1 MYLQIVEILLGLLIA
16 VTVLVT
22 MARKLAVPYPIL
34 LIVGGL
40 VLGFIPHLPSVGLDP
55 DLVFLIFLPP
65 LLYWEA
71 LTTPIRDLRA
81 NLRSILLLAIGLV
94 LATMAVVG
102 VVAHFFIGL
111 PWPVAFVLGAIISPT
126 DTVAASAIAQRL
138 SLPRSIVAVLEGES
152 LLNDATA
159 LVAYSAASGV
169 VVSGAFSPLQT
180 GLQFVIASAGGIVIG
195 LLVGLLVFWIRHYLH
210 DPPVENTISL
220 LTGFIAYLPAQA
232 LGLSGVLSVVATG
245 LFLERQGPRFVSP
258 QTRLQA
264 TQFWQVVTFL
274 LNGLLFI
281 LVGLQLNAIL
291 ASNALPSAGHLLL
304 DAAFICLTVI
314 FVRIAWVFPGAYLP
328 HFLSQRLHESEHE
341 RDAYPSWKAVAVVGW
356 TGMRGGVSLAAALA
370 LDPRFPERNL
380 IVFLAFCVILA
391 TLVVQGLTLP
401 PLIQW
406 LNLAEDGSLEQEEE
420 AARMKVFQ
428 AAFARLEEL
437 AHEDWVSQEIIED
450 LRTHYGQMKHKH
462 KARIDVNDNIFA
474 ERIASYRRLQRELL
488 AAKRKTLIALR
499 DSGIINDEVL
509 RKIQYDIDMEEIR
522 LPA

>member
-1 MYLQIVEILLGLLIA
+1 MYLQIVEILLGLLVA
-16 VTVLVT
+16 VAALVT
-22 MARKLAVPYPIL
+22 IARKLAIPYPIL
-34 LIVGGL
+34 LILGGL
-40 VLGFIPHLPSVGLDP
+40 VLGFIPNLPSVVLDP

-65 LLYWEA
+65 LLYWDA
-71 LTTPIRDLRA
+71 LTTPIRELRT
-81 NLRSILLLAIGLV
+81 NIRSILLLAIGLV
-94 LATMAVVG
+94 LTTMTVVG
-102 VVAHFFIGL
+102 VVAHFAIGL

-138 SLPRSIVAVLEGES
+138 SLPRSIIAVLEGES

-169 VVSGAFSPLQT
+169 VASGSFSLLQT
-180 GLQFVIASAGGIVIG
+180 GWQFVIASVGGIIVG

-210 DPPVENTISL
+210 DPPVENTVSL
-220 LTGFIAYLPAQA
+220 LTGFVAYLPAQA
-232 LGLSGVLSVVATG
+232 LGLSGVLSVVASG
-245 LFLERQGPRFVSP
+245 LFLERQGPKIVSP

-281 LVGLQLNAIL
+281 LVGLQLNSIM
-291 ASNALPSAGHLLL
+291 ASNALPSAGNLAL
-304 DAAFICLTVI
+304 DAVLICLTI
-314 FVRIAWVFPGAYLP
+314 ILVRIAWVFPGAYLP
-328 HFLSQRLHESEHE
+328 RFLSQRLSRRVRES
-341 RDAYPSWKAVAVVGW
+341 DLYPSWKAVAVVAW

-370 LDPRFPERNL
+370 LAPNFPERSL

-406 LNLAEDGSLEQEEE
+406 LDLAEDGVLKQEEE
-420 AARMKVFQ
+420 KARMKIFQ

-450 LRTHYGQMKHKH
+450 LRTHYMQMKHKH
-462 KARIDVNDNIFA
+462 KARLDGEDNIFT
-474 ERIASYRRLQRELL
+474 ERIAVYQRLQRELL

-509 RKIQYDIDMEEIR
+509 RKIQYDIDMEEVR

>member
-1 MYLQIVEILLGLLIA
+1 MYLQIVEILLGLLVA
-16 VTVLVT
+16 VTALVT
-22 MARKLAVPYPIL
+22 IARKLAIPYPIL
-34 LIVGGL
+34 LILGGL
-40 VLGFIPHLPSVGLDP
+40 VLGFIPHLPSVVLDP

-65 LLYWEA
+65 LLYWDA
-71 LTTPIRDLRA
+71 LTTPIRDLRT

-94 LATMAVVG
+94 VTTMTVVG
-102 VVAHFFIGL
+102 VVAHFAIGL

-126 DTVAASAIAQRL
+126 DTIAASAIAQRL
-138 SLPRSIVAVLEGES
+138 SLPRSIIAILEGES

-169 VVSGAFSPLQT
+169 VVSGSFSPLQT
-180 GLQFVIASAGGIVIG
+180 GWQFVIACAGGIIIG

-210 DPPVENTISL
+210 DPPVENTVSL
-220 LTGFIAYLPAQA
+220 LTGFVAYLPAQA

-245 LFLERQGPRFVSP
+245 LFLERQGPRIVSP

-281 LVGLQLNAIL
+281 LVGLQLNSIL
-291 ASNALPSAGHLLL
+291 AAHSLPSAGNLVL
-304 DAAFICLTVI
+304 DAALICFTIIL
-314 FVRIAWVFPGAYLP
+314 VRIVWVFPGAYLP
-328 HFLSQRLHESEHE
+328 RFLSRRVRE
-341 RDAYPSWKAVAVVGW
+341 RDPYPSWKAVAVVAW

-370 LDPRFPERNL
+370 LAPGFPERDL

-401 PLIQW
+401 PLIR
-406 LNLAEDGSLEQEEE
+406 LLDLAEDGSLEQEEE
-420 AARMKVFQ
+420 KARLKIFQ
-428 AAFARLEEL
+428 SALTRLEEL

-450 LRTHYGQMKHKH
+450 LRTHYTQRKHKY
-462 KARIDVNDNIFA
+462 KARLDDSDNIFA
-474 ERIASYRRLQRELL
+474 ERIAIYQRLQRELL
-488 AAKRKTLIALR
+488 AAKRKALIALR

-509 RKIQYDIDMEEIR
+509 RKIQYDIDMEEVR